1 MEEHADT
8 MIGSTGSPLAID
20 RGLEEELIGI
30 RHHLHAHPELSFEE
44 HTTSA
49 FIAARLKEWGI
60 PHRVGVAGTGI
71 VVDIQG
77 ADSGPCIALRGDMD
91 ALPIHELNEVPYR
104 SQNEG
109 VMHAC
114 GHDVHSTC
122 LLGALRTL
130 WSRREGW
137 SGHIRGIFQP
147 GEEKLPGGAKLMIE
161 EGVLDGVDAI
171 LALHVFPDLP
181 VGEIGFRPGM
191 YMASADEVHL
201 RVIGKGGHA
210 AMPHETVDP
219 VAIAAQLVTA
229 LQLIVSR
236 HAPPTVPSVLSF
248 GYIRG
253 DGATNV
259 IPEHV
264 ELKGTFR
271 TLDEAWRERAHTLIR
286 KKVEQICTAL
296 GGRAELDL
304 MKGYPFLKNDE
315 ALTAKCIR
323 IAKDLLGSEKVTELP
338 IRMTGEDFAFYSQQ
352 VPACFFRLGTS
363 SGDGRFTTGVH
374 NPNFDIDDR
383 AIAIGAGTM
392 AGLALGLLDQ

>member
-8 MIGSTGSPLAID
+8 MTSKSGVLLGVGSAL
-20 RGLEEELIGI
+20 REELIGI
-30 RHHLHAHPELSFEE
+30 RHHLHAHPELSFQE
-44 HTTSA
+44 HATSA
-49 FIAARLKEWGI
+49 YIAARLEEWGI
-60 PHRVGVAGTGI
+60 PHKVGVADTGI

-77 ADSGPCIALRGDMD
+77 AGPGRCIALRGDMD
-91 ALPIHELNEVPYR
+91 ALPIHELNDVPYR
-104 SQNEG
+104 SKNEG

-122 LLGALRTL
+122 LLGALRLL
-130 WSRREGW
+130 WARRADW

-147 GEEKLPGGAKLMIE
+147 GEEKFPGGAKLMIE
-161 EGVLDGVDAI
+161 EGVLEGVDAI

-181 VGEIGFRPGM
+181 VGKIGFRPGM

-210 AMPHETVDP
+210 AMPHETIDP
-219 VAIAAQLVTA
+219 VAIAAQLITA

-259 IPEHV
+259 IPDHV
-264 ELKGTFR
+264 DLKGTFR
-271 TLDEAWRERAHTLIR
+271 TLDEAWREKAHALIK
-286 KKVEQICTAL
+286 KKVEEVCTAL
-296 GGRAELDL
+296 GGRAELNL
-304 MKGYPFLKNDE
+304 MKGYPFLQNDE
-315 ALTAKCIR
+315 TLTADCTR
-323 IAKDLLGSEKVTELP
+323 LAKEFLGADQVADLP
-338 IRMTGEDFAFYSQQ
+338 IRMTGEDFAFYSQK

-374 NPNFDIDDR
+374 NPHFDIDDR
-383 AIAIGAGTM
+383 AIAIGSGTI
-392 AGLALGLLDQ
+392 AELALGLLNQ